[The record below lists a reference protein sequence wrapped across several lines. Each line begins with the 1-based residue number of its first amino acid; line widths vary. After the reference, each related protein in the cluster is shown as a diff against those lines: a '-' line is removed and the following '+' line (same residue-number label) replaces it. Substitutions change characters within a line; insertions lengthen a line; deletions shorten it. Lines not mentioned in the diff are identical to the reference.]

1 MVEIIFNY
9 NQKPVSIQSKLEDLF
24 QSSIDKFIQ
33 KVLID
38 PKSVCYTANGGL
50 INPEKTVESQMS
62 EAEKTIKQINV
73 LVNNIEDDEQD
84 NQPVIVQSKDIICP
98 ECKEPCIFTI
108 ENSKIKLF
116 NCKNNHTIRNIK
128 FTDFNKTQQLDISK
142 IVCNICKNKNK
153 GHSPNN
159 EFYFCLSCKQNIC
172 PLCKSE
178 HEKLNP
184 NHKVQNYEQK
194 NYICPKHIDTF
205 NKYCKNCNLNICF
218 SCSREH
224 AQHEVIEIQ
233 DVDIKQTKEKLEEIK
248 SEIQKTNNKINE
260 IIEHLIRF
268 IDKINMYYEINKNIL
283 EYYDFEKK
291 NRNYQI
297 LESINNINI
306 NNEMYNKLR
315 NINNYNY
322 ILDKIKDIIN
332 LEKEMNQD
340 DQDNNISAVKKTTEK
355 INQMT
360 IRYEIN
366 NQEKI
371 KLFGE
376 VFVKKNKDN
385 CYLLIPG
392 NKKKEICVNLELS
405 NNIKGNILEI
415 KLIETKPITD
425 MSFLFYKCESLNSIP
440 DMDNWDTKNVTK
452 MNCMFCKCTSL
463 ISLVG
468 MCNWDTTNVT
478 DMSCLFKECKSLK
491 YIPDIS
497 RWNVANVTDM
507 SYMFNDCCS
516 LERLPELTKWK
527 INKNLKKHKM
537 FEGVNKKIIK
547 SIKTKGCFIY

>member
-33 KVLID
+33 KILID

-50 INPEKTVESQMS
+50 INPEKTIESQMS
-62 EAEKTIKQINV
+62 EAEKVIKQISV

-84 NQPVIVQSKDIICP
+84 NQPVIVQSKEIICP

-128 FTDFNKTQQLDISK
+128 FKDFNKKQQLDISK

-172 PLCKSE
+172 PLCKSD

-184 NHKVQNYEQK
+184 NHNVENYDQK
-194 NYICPKHIDTF
+194 NYLCPKHIESF
-205 NKYCKNCNLNICF
+205 IKYCKNCNLNICF
-218 SCSREH
+218 YCAREH
-224 AQHEVIEIQ
+224 AQHEIIEIQ
-233 DVDIKQTKEKLEEIK
+233 DVDIKKTKEKLELIK
-248 SEIQKTNNKINE
+248 VEIQKIYKKINE
-260 IIEHLIRF
+260 IIDHLLRF
-268 IDKINMYYEINKNIL
+268 IDEINMYYEINKNIL
-283 EYYDFEKK
+283 DNYDFEKK

-306 NNEMYNKLR
+306 NDEMYNKLK
-315 NINNYNY
+315 NINNKDD
-322 ILDKIKDIIN
+322 ILDKIKYIIN
-332 LEKEMNQD
+332 LKTEMNQD
-340 DQDNNISAVKKTTEK
+340 YQDITEK
-355 INQMT
+355 NNQMT

-366 NQEKI
+366 NQKKI

-376 VFVKKNKDN
+376 EFVNKNKNN
-385 CYLLIPG
+385 CYILIPR
-392 NKKKEICVNLELS
+392 NKKIEIPVNLELC
-405 NNIKGNILEI
+405 NGFKGNILEI

-425 MSFLFYKCESLNSIP
+425 MSRLFYKCESLNSIP
-440 DMDNWDTKNVTK
+440 DMDNWDTKNVTN
-452 MNCMFCKCTSL
+452 MSCMFCKCTSL
-463 ISLVG
+463 ESLVG
-468 MCNWDTTNVT
+468 MCNWDTSNVT
-478 DMSCLFKECKSLK
+478 NMSCLFKECKSLK
-491 YIPDIS
+491 TLPDIS
-497 RWNVANVTDM
+497 RWNVSNVTDM

-516 LERLPELTKWK
+516 LERLPKLTKWK
-527 INKNLKKHKM
+527 INKNLEKDKM

-547 SIKTKGCFIY
+547 SLKTKGCFIY